1 MRLCAALTYVMVSV
15 RRGGDGGVKQE
26 GEKRRV
32 MSSCCCTAA
41 LLYTLPSCACT
52 GASVQHSVR
61 PSASMQTCLHVQK
74 KKRNKGLFVEGTI
87 NFSVV
92 LQKPKADMHVLQIF
106 TASLGASP

>member
-41 LLYTLPSCACT
+41 LLYTLP
-52 GASVQHSVR
+52 SVQHSVR